1 MLLNPADT
9 VKLYQTH
16 GNLQTF
22 SAGDIIFKN
31 GDQGMVMYGVIE
43 GEVEMEVNGKIIE
56 TIQKGDVF
64 GIGAIVHPD
73 HLRTSTAIAKT
84 DCSLA
89 YLDRQHFL
97 FVIEA
102 TPLFA
107 VEAIRSYSDRFRR
120 LKADF

>member
-1 MLLNPADT
+1 MLLHPADT

-16 GNLQTF
+16 GDPQTF
-22 SAGDIIFKN
+22 SAGDVIFKN
-31 GDQGMVMYGVIE
+31 GDQGTLMYGVIE
-43 GEVEMEVNGKIIE
+43 GEVEMVVNGKVIE
-56 TIQKGDVF
+56 TIAQGDVF
-64 GIGAIVHPD
+64 GIGAIVHID

-84 DCSLA
+84 DCTLA

-97 FVIEA
+97 FAIEA

-120 LKADF
+120 LKADL

>member
-1 MLLNPADT
+1 MLHPADT

-16 GNLQTF
+16 GNPETF
-22 SAGDIIFKN
+22 HAGDIIFKD
-31 GDQGMVMYGVIE
+31 GDQGTVMYGIIE

-56 TIQKGDVF
+56 TIQQGDVF
-64 GIGAIVHPD
+64 GIGAIVHLD

-84 DCSLA
+84 DCTLA
-89 YLDRQHFL
+89 HLDREHFL

-107 VEAIRSYSDRFRR
+107 IEAIRSYSDRFRR
-120 LKADF
+120 LKADL